1 MKTTLLS
8 LAGILLLSAG
18 CATDV
23 KTVLREPVGPGSAA
37 RTAGNPNGSL
47 VVYSCWDFDL
57 PIDYDYVARAPYDVC
72 SPDGK
77 LLQHVF
83 NDVGGFD
90 RYPVIVS
97 LPTGEYTVSSF
108 VPGLGQTTVPV
119 QIKPGQTTTL
129 YLDGSANRLKKRV
142 PREGLVRLPDGNVA
156 GWRANQDF
164 ATK

>member
-18 CATDV
+18 CATNAKV
-23 KTVLREPVGPGSAA
+23 VLREPVGPCSPAK
-37 RTAGNPNGSL
+37 TAKTTKGHL
-47 VVYSCWDFDL
+47 VVYSCWDSSL
-57 PIDYDYVARAPYDVC
+57 PIDYDYVARAPYDVHA
-72 SPDGK
+72 PDGK

-90 RYPVIVS
+90 RYPVTLS
-97 LPTGEYTVSSF
+97 LPPGEYTVSSF

-129 YLDGSANRLKKRV
+129 HLDGSANRLKKRV
-142 PREGLVRLPDGNVA
+142 PRENLVWLPDGDVA
-156 GWRANQDF
+156 GWRASQD
-164 ATK
+164 APAK